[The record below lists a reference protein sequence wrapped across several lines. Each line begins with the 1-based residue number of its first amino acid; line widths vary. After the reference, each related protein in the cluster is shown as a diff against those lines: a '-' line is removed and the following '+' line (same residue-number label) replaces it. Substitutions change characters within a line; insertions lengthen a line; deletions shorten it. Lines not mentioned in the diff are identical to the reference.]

1 MKTASVMKL
10 AQIRAQSGQAR
21 RTKSCLTDEENVNHS
36 KKYLYHKSMS
46 RTCKSRELSPCQ
58 KKNRPQGH
66 VCAHMHAHS
75 RVRLFMTPWTVARQA
90 PLSMEFSRKEYWS
103 ELPFPSSEDLPDPG
117 IILVFLAFSAL
128 AGGFFATVPP
138 VKPYLVSIFS

>member
-1 MKTASVMKL
+1 MLICSV
-10 AQIRAQSGQAR
+10 
-21 RTKSCLTDEENVNHS
+21 KSDSV
-36 KKYLYHKSMS
+36 
-46 RTCKSRELSPCQ
+46 
-58 KKNRPQGH
+58 
-66 VCAHMHAHS
+66 
-75 RVRLFMTPWTVARQA
+75 TPWTVACQA
-90 PLSMEFSRKEYWS
+90 PLSMEFSMKEYWS

>member
-90 PLSMEFSRKEYWS
+90 PLSMEFSRKNTGVGCHFLLQGIFPAWGS
-103 ELPFPSSEDLPDPG
+103 NPHLLHLLHWQAVPLPLCHLGSS
-117 IILVFLAFSAL
+117 SR
-128 AGGFFATVPP
+128 T
-138 VKPYLVSIFS
+138 